1 MSKTS
6 NDSTP
11 LSTTDK
17 APVAARYGAVYEID
31 LAALSGLI
39 WQRKMMVAKTTAVA
53 ILLGLLVA
61 FGSPVEFNSQVD
73 VMPELSQPRSLGGL
87 GSLARQ
93 FGVTGAQ
100 NRMDGIAPELY
111 ADIAKDPALMQRL
124 LAYEIVVPGT
134 RERVTLFDYFDNVK
148 RDAPI
153 DLFFNYTVMLPLTV
167 IDWLRPVGQGLPAD
181 HLQRMYPDKIG
192 RLVSMGP
199 SEWDVVDE
207 LGKRISASMS
217 RETGVVRVNVKMP
230 DAVMAADVADQVVV
244 FLKEYITDYRTE
256 KARTDLDFAEARYAE
271 ARARYEHA
279 QERLALFRNENRGE
293 LTTLARTREQQLQ
306 GDFDLQFTL
315 YKNMAERLEEARLKL
330 QENTPVVTVIS
341 PAAIPGK
348 KSEPRRAL
356 ILMMFVIAGLGVAV
370 VRLLVRPQA

>member
-1 MSKTS
+1 MSNINESKS
-6 NDSTP
+6 GQVAGESP
-11 LSTTDK
+11 I
-17 APVAARYGAVYEID
+17 AARQGTVYEID
-31 LAALSGLI
+31 LAALLGLL
-39 WQRKMMVAKTTAVA
+39 WRRKMMVAQTTGIA
-53 ILLGLLVA
+53 IILGLFVA
-61 FGSPVEFNSQVD
+61 FGSPVEFQSQVD

-111 ADIAKDPALMQRL
+111 ADIAGDPALMQRL
-124 LAYEIVVPGT
+124 LAYEVVVPGT
-134 RERVTLFDYFDNVK
+134 EERVTLFEYFNHVK
-148 RDAPI
+148 RDAPVQ
-153 DLFFNYTVMLPLTV
+153 LLFNYTVMLPLTV
-167 IDWLRPVGQGLPAD
+167 IDWLRPAGEGLTAD
-181 HLQRMYPDKIG
+181 HLQRMYPDKSG
-192 RLVSMGP
+192 RLVNMRAE
-199 SEWDVVDE
+199 EWDVVEE

-217 RETGVVRVNVKMP
+217 RETGVVRVSVKMP

-244 FLKEYITDYRTE
+244 FLKEFVTDYRTE
-256 KARTDLDFAEARYAE
+256 KARTDLDFSEARYAE
-271 ARARYEHA
+271 ARVRYEYA
-279 QERLALFRNENRGE
+279 QESLALFRNENRGE

-356 ILMMFVIAGLGVAV
+356 ILVMFVIAGLGVAV